1 MVSIADKFKQVNTH
15 VHKINYN
22 NTVERLQDS
31 TITHITMKLTKL
43 AKLIGANEKNI
54 PTVEI
59 NWLLTDSRSLSFPT
73 ESLFFAIHTARNNGH
88 NYIAELYQQNLRYFV
103 VSEMRPEF
111 EKMTDA
117 VFMKVS
123 DSLKALQTLA
133 AAHRASFKIPVIGIT
148 GSNGKTVVKEWLYQ
162 LLHTDYVIT
171 RSPRSYNSQIGVPL
185 SVWALSENTQLGIF
199 EAGISEPHEME
210 HLQPIIQP
218 TIGIF
223 TNLGDAHQ
231 ENFIGLKQKCE
242 EKLQLFNQ
250 SEILVYCSDNKL
262 VDISIAQSDF
272 KGKLFSWGKS
282 TNAIVQILQV
292 EKTPLNTKVQLKY
305 AGSELAIVIPFTD
318 DASIENAL
326 QCVTVML
333 CLGINPKEIANR
345 ILLLEA
351 VAMRLEVKE
360 GVRDCLIINDS
371 YNSDLNSLG
380 IALDFLNQQATA
392 KNLSKTLIL
401 SDILQ
406 SGQTTEELYKT
417 VSELVKNK
425 NIQRIIGI
433 GSDISRYADKFELI
447 DKTFFEHTE
456 DFLKSSILRELKNEI
471 ILLKGS
477 RKYHFEDISEKLE
490 LVTHETTL
498 EVNLNALVDN
508 LNYFRDKLRPE
519 TKMMCMVKAFAYGS
533 GAVEVARTLQHH
545 RCDYLAV
552 AVADEGAELRR
563 EGIRIPIVV
572 MNPEKGSF
580 GMIFDNKLEPEVYSF
595 RLLDSFIASAEKL
608 GLTDYPIHIKIDS
621 GMHRL
626 GFEPQDIEQLIARLK
641 GQNQVKVRSI
651 FSHLAGA
658 DETKFDTFTRQQI
671 ATFSA
676 CADQLSAT
684 FSHHII
690 RHILNSSGIERFPEY
705 QFDMVRL
712 GIGHYG
718 ISSLPEVKLKQVCA
732 LKTVILQIKN
742 IKAGETVGYSR
753 KGIVN
758 TDKRIAVI
766 PIGYADGFDRK
777 LGNGVG
783 EVLVNGQ
790 RAKVIGNVC
799 MDLVMIDV
807 TNLEAKEGDQ
817 VEIFGDNLTITEVSD
832 WLKTI
837 PYEVL
842 TSVSRRVKRVYFQE

>member
-1 MVSIADKFKQVNTH
+1 
-15 VHKINYN
+15 
-22 NTVERLQDS
+22 
-31 TITHITMKLTKL
+31 MKLNKIAQVVG
-43 AKLIGANEKNI
+43 AKDKNI

-59 NWLLTDSRSLSFPT
+59 NWLLTDSRSLSFPS
-73 ESLFFAIHTARNNGH
+73 ESVFFAIHTARNNGH
-88 NYIAELYQQNLRYFV
+88 NYVAELYQQNLRYFV

-111 EKMTDA
+111 AQMNDA
-117 VFMKVS
+117 VFIQVP

-133 AAHRASFKIPVIGIT
+133 QAHRAEFKIPVIGIT

-162 LLHTDYVIT
+162 LLHADYAIT

-185 SVWALSENTQLGIF
+185 SVWAINENTKLGIF
-199 EAGISEPHEME
+199 EAGISEMHEME

-231 ENFIGLKQKCE
+231 ENFVGIKQKCE
-242 EKLQLFNQ
+242 EKLQLFTQ
-250 SEILVYCSDNKL
+250 SEVLIYCSDNKL
-262 VDISIAQSDF
+262 VEISIAQSGF

-282 TNAIVQILQV
+282 DKALVQTLDID
-292 EKTPLNTKVQLKY
+292 KTSANTRVSLKY
-305 AGSELAIVIPFTD
+305 SGSEFSVTIPFTD

-326 QCVTVML
+326 QCVAVML
-333 CLGINPKEIANR
+333 HLGFSTKEIAKR
-345 ILLLEA
+345 ILHLEA
-351 VAMRLEVKE
+351 VAMRLEVKD
-360 GVRDCLIINDS
+360 GVRHCLIINDS
-371 YNSDLNSLG
+371 YNSDLNSLA

-406 SGQTTEELYKT
+406 SGQSPAILYKI
-417 VSELVKNK
+417 VAELLNNK
-425 NIQRIIGI
+425 NIQRIVGI
-433 GSDISRYADKFELI
+433 GSELFKHADEFQSIEKN
-447 DKTFFEHTE
+447 FFSTTE
-456 DFLKSSILRELKNEI
+456 DFLKSTLLRDLKNEV

-490 LVTHETTL
+490 LIAHETTL

-508 LNYFRDKLRPE
+508 LNYFRGKLRPE

-580 GMIFDNKLEPEVYSF
+580 GMIFDNKLEPEIYSF
-595 RLLDSFIASAEKL
+595 RLLDAFIASAEKL

-626 GFEPQDIEQLIARLK
+626 GFEPQDMEQLLARLK
-641 GQNQVKVRSI
+641 GQTQVKVRSV

-658 DETKFDTFTRQQI
+658 DEVKFDAFTKQQI
-671 ATFSA
+671 SVFTG
-676 CADQLSAT
+676 CADQLSAA

-690 RHILNSSGIERFPEY
+690 RHILNSAGIERFSEF

-718 ISSLPEVKLKQVCA
+718 ISSLPEVSLKQVCA
-732 LKTVILQIKN
+732 LKTIILQIKN
-742 IKAGETVGYSR
+742 VKAGETVGYSR
-753 KGIVN
+753 KGIID

-783 EVLVNGQ
+783 EVLINGH
-790 RAKVIGNVC
+790 RAKVVGNIC
-799 MDLVMIDV
+799 MDLCMIDV
-807 TNLEAKEGDQ
+807 TGIPAKEGDQ
-817 VEIFGDNLTITEVSD
+817 VEIFGDHLTISEVAG

-837 PYEVL
+837 SYEVL
-842 TSVSRRVKRVYFQE
+842 TSVSRRVKRIYFQE